1 MLFMQRTLF
10 TYLFTVTH
18 LVIYSV

>member
-1 MLFMQRTLF
+1 MLFLQHF
-10 TYLFTVTH
+10 IYLFTVTH